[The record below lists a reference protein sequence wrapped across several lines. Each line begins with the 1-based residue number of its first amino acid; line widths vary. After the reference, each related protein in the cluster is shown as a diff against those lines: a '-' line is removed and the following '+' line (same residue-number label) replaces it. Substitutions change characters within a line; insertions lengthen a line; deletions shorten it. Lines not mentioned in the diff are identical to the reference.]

1 MQILMKINGRR
12 FVIRA
17 LWLTSLFI
25 ALIAEATAAA
35 AWDQDAAPDDERVA
49 LYQVNQKLDSTGLV
63 RRDAVP
69 LKQARIQLAVFPNGS
84 LALMDGAELSLYR
97 TTN

>member
-1 MQILMKINGRR
+1 MQTLMKINGRR

-25 ALIAEATAAA
+25 AEATAAA
-35 AWDQDAAPDDERVA
+35 AWGQDAAPGDERVA
-49 LYQVNQKLDSTGLV
+49 LYQVNQKLDSAGLV

-69 LKQARIQLAVFPNGS
+69 LKKPKIQFAVFPNGS